1 MNQNKINIAV
11 LGASGYTGGDLIKIL
26 LNHNNANIFA
36 LSAHSKLGMNP
47 SDVHASLFN
56 AKLPDFISVNEID
69 FNQIDLVISG
79 LPHDNLHNIIKDI
92 PSKCKIIDMSA
103 DFRFSDVNIYNQYYE
118 TSHNSPE
125 LLSDSVYGLSEIF
138 REKIKDSRIVACP
151 GCYPTAVLLSILP
164 LIKEKIISLEDII
177 VDAKSGVSGAGRGS
191 KEELMFSEIS
201 ESMKPYNIAK
211 HRHTPEIEQIIENI
225 SSKEIKINFTPHL
238 IPINRGELVT
248 IYVKTINGSKAK
260 EAISCLNSYYK
271 EDAYVHISNQGI
283 PSETSKVRGS
293 NNCLISIFDDRIDG
307 RIIISTSI
315 DNLIKGSAG
324 QAIQNMNIMFDFDEG
339 EGLTSFGMYP

>member
-118 TSHNSPE
+118 ASHNSPE

-324 QAIQNMNIMFDFDEG
+324 QAIQNMNIMFDFDES

>member
-324 QAIQNMNIMFDFDEG
+324 QAIQNMNIMFDFDES

>member
-1 MNQNKINIAV
+1 
-11 LGASGYTGGDLIKIL
+11 
-26 LNHNNANIFA
+26 
-36 LSAHSKLGMNP
+36 
-47 SDVHASLFN
+47 
-56 AKLPDFISVNEID
+56 
-69 FNQIDLVISG
+69 
-79 LPHDNLHNIIKDI
+79 
-92 PSKCKIIDMSA
+92 MSA

-118 TSHNSPE
+118 TSHNSSE
-125 LLSDSVYGLSEIF
+125 LLNETAYGLSEIF
-138 REKIKDSRIVACP
+138 RDSIKESRIVACP

-164 LIKEKIISLEDII
+164 LIKENIISLEDII
-177 VDAKSGVSGAGRGS
+177 VDAKSGVSGAGRGN

-211 HRHTPEIEQIIENI
+211 HRHTPEIEQIIGDI
-225 SSKEIKINFTPHL
+225 SGKEVKINFTPHL

-248 IYVKTINGSKAK
+248 IYLKTINGSKAK

-271 EDAYVHISNQGI
+271 EDSYVHISNQGI

-324 QAIQNMNIMFDFDEG
+324 QAIQNMNIMFDFDES